1 MIKFYTAIICS
12 KDEKETVVKELKE
25 YYGSSKGA
33 AANAISFISTLHPSL
48 QSQVKFKIW
57 RKDITLGN
65 LAILLNHHNI
75 EL

>member
-1 MIKFYTAIICS
+1 MIRFYTAVICS
-12 KDEKETVVKELKE
+12 KDEEETVVKELND

-33 AANAISFISTLHPSL
+33 AANAISFISLLHPSL

-57 RKDITLGN
+57 KKDITLGN
-65 LAILLNHHNI
+65 LALLLNRHNI

>member
-1 MIKFYTAIICS
+1 MIRFYTAVICS
-12 KDEKETVVKELKE
+12 KDEEETVVKELND

-48 QSQVKFKIW
+48 QSEVKFKIW

-65 LAILLNHHNI
+65 LALLLNDHNI
-75 EL
+75 KL